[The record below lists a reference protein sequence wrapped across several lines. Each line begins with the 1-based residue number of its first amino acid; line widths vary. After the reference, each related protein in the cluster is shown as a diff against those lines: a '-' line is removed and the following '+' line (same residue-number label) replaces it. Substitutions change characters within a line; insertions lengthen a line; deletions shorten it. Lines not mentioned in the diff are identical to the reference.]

1 VPGTVIPA
9 IPPQYFDNNGDPA
22 AGYKLF
28 TYSAGT
34 TTKLATYTDADLTV
48 ANANPIVLDS
58 AGRATIF
65 LSANTYKFVLAT
77 PTDTDPPASPV
88 WTRDNVAA
96 TAAFNVN
103 IDITGIAGEAIG
115 AAEVCFM
122 ADGTGGLVAGRWYRA
137 DADSYWMSTTAPV
150 LGFPVANI
158 TAAGNTGNIRIAG
171 RVANLGPLTTG
182 ARYNVSTAAGQLTT
196 SKLPNHRLVG
206 QADSTTSLILMPAA
220 NQFRQLIVEFGIKG
234 GAALTTGVHKYMY
247 INQPFLILGWTLIA
261 DQSGSMVI
269 DVWSDTYANAPPTV
283 ADTIAGSEKPTL
295 SAAQKNQD
303 LSLSSWT
310 FLVPGGNVLGF
321 NVDSAAT
328 CTFATLTL
336 DIMMV

>member
-34 TTKLATYTDADLTV
+34 TTKLSTYTDADLTV

-96 TAAFNVN
+96 SAAFSVN
-103 IDITGIAGEAIG
+103 LDIPGIAGEAIG
-115 AAEVCFM
+115 AAEVVFM

-137 DADSYWMSTTAPV
+137 DADSYWMSVSAPV
-150 LGFPVANI
+150 LGFPTANI
-158 TAAGNTGNIRIAG
+158 TSAGATGNIRIAG
-171 RVANLGPLTTG
+171 RVPNLGPLTTG

-196 SKLPNHRLVG
+196 TKLPNHRLVG

-220 NQFRQLIVEFGIKG
+220 NQFRTLHVELGLLGTAI
-234 GAALTTGVHKYMY
+234 TSGVKNYLY
-247 INQPFLILGWTLIA
+247 ISQPFLILGWTIIA
-261 DQSGSMVI
+261 DQSGSIVV
-269 DVWSDTYANAPPTV
+269 DVWSDTYANFPPTV

-303 LSLSSWT
+303 LSLSTWT
-310 FLVPGGNVLGF
+310 FLVPSDNVLAF
-321 NVDSAAT
+321 KVDSAAT
-328 CTFATLTL
+328 VTHVSIDF
-336 DIMMV
+336 DILMV